1 MASNFY
7 ELRLD
12 MVVGDAYL
20 AWADFGL
27 SRVRPNTRKICL
39 KDMPPST
46 LLFYKGQ
53 FGHLIKSRGTAISC
67 FLVLLSTNDIFN
79 LLLIVMVCIT
89 NLINELDV

>member
-1 MASNFY
+1 MTVCLPEEIKSDTSRMNAMASNFY

-12 MVVGDAYL
+12 MVVGDMAFL

-67 FLVLLSTNDIFN
+67 SLVFTLHK
-79 LLLIVMVCIT
+79 
-89 NLINELDV
+89 